1 MLELPDPKFR
11 AKKINTNESLRHC
24 DDGGNFDR
32 IVSGRL
38 VIIESDIES
47 SHGVLIKITALFYAR
62 KAKGNGLVRKE

>member
-38 VIIESDIES
+38 VFIEGDIES
-47 SHGVLIKITALFYAR
+47 SDGSYQDNCPVLCPQSER
-62 KAKGNGLVRKE
+62 KLSC